1 MKQRKISKK
10 KYFLIFLSLIFCI
23 SNIFWILND
32 TRPYSYED
40 LVLVSKVDTL
50 IYNTNTINEKIN
62 YLWSSDYPPFI
73 PSLLFFLA
81 SVIGT
86 NGKTLLL
93 ANILFF
99 PFLILGIY
107 KLSKEL
113 IHKNAGIKTTLFF
126 LSFATINYLSR
137 TMYDQFILMTFL
149 VWNIYFLLKSKFF
162 QIRSFSIWYAILFSV
177 GMLSRYSILPFLIAP
192 LVYFILIIIFRI
204 IKNKKAQKTKFSNKD
219 KTQFL
224 NCILSLSLIFLI
236 IAPWYIPNLHNIFSR
251 YSLAQNLQTK
261 NCYWY
266 FFFFNLI
273 GFLNLIICITLIFSN
288 FFNKVKK
295 IRLNKHFSIN
305 IFLIIISLLFFIS
318 FPKKNNQSLI
328 PLLIP
333 ISMILG
339 SLYFKSKNK
348 IINYFIFIILILQC
362 FVLTS
367 PIKANSKLDQFIY
380 QSKIV
385 NPKLEQKNCFF
396 FIGQSSWI
404 NGNLNIGHSSN
415 LLVLDKKKYPI
426 NTLFNQIAQKN
437 VSAKIYLFVH
447 ESYLHESHL
456 MHFSNIFNKSNIVGS
471 SITGLSSPEEVLF
484 NKVSPSSSFK
494 WIDDF
499 NFLVFPIDLMYF
511 NETLILDEI
520 NLNKLKII
528 SQYLTNNNSQHK
540 LIDSFNLTNEISK
553 NKYEIGIFYKN

>member
-1 MKQRKISKK
+1 M
-10 KYFLIFLSLIFCI
+10 
-23 SNIFWILND
+23 
-32 TRPYSYED
+32 
-40 LVLVSKVDTL
+40 
-50 IYNTNTINEKIN
+50 
-62 YLWSSDYPPFI
+62 
-73 PSLLFFLA
+73 
-81 SVIGT
+81 
-86 NGKTLLL
+86 
-93 ANILFF
+93 
-99 PFLILGIY
+99 
-107 KLSKEL
+107 
-113 IHKNAGIKTTLFF
+113 
-126 LSFATINYLSR
+126 
-137 TMYDQFILMTFL
+137 
-149 VWNIYFLLKSKFF
+149 
-162 QIRSFSIWYAILFSV
+162 
-177 GMLSRYSILPFLIAP
+177 
-192 LVYFILIIIFRI
+192 
-204 IKNKKAQKTKFSNKD
+204 
-219 KTQFL
+219 
-224 NCILSLSLIFLI
+224 
-236 IAPWYIPNLHNIFSR
+236 
-251 YSLAQNLQTK
+251 
-261 NCYWY
+261 
-266 FFFFNLI
+266 
-273 GFLNLIICITLIFSN
+273 
-288 FFNKVKK
+288 
-295 IRLNKHFSIN
+295 
-305 IFLIIISLLFFIS
+305 
-318 FPKKNNQSLI
+318 
-328 PLLIP
+328 
-333 ISMILG
+333 
-339 SLYFKSKNK
+339 
-348 IINYFIFIILILQC
+348 
-362 FVLTS
+362 
-367 PIKANSKLDQFIY
+367 
-380 QSKIV
+380 